1 MPSDW
6 MTLDQLAEFLSRPKA
21 TILKDRVRNP
31 DAVPP
36 AKRLPGTRHL
46 LWHRPTVEKW
56 LEGLAPASPDPM
68 RAKGPG
74 GRPRKPL

>member
-6 MTLDQLAEFLSRPKA
+6 MTLKELSQFLNRPRS

-31 DAVPP
+31 EAVPP

-46 LWHRPTVEKW
+46 LWHRPTVEQW
-56 LEGLAPASPDPM
+56 LIGLGTDGPDPK
-68 RAKGPG
+68 RPKGPG
-74 GRPRKPL
+74 GRPRKPI